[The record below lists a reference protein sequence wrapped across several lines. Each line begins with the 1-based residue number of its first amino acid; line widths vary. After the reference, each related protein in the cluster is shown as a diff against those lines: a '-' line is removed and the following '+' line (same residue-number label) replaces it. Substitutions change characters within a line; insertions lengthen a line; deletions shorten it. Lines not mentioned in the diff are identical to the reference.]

1 MKPAESSS
9 PPTPS
14 AGSRRSRA
22 PFSTSAFFALLV
34 ALLVAAGSLYA
45 QNAAAA
51 GSMKLQ
57 SSTIGETG
65 GAWHL
70 YTTLELPTQ
79 PPTAHVPIR
88 FIFTKTAAY
97 ELDLVD
103 GQDKPVDNK
112 ATLGNQLP
120 TIESQ
125 DVDFSDGTGRI
136 FKKTRFDFTITRTRG
151 YGPGEYRLQVKTT
164 DGVEIGGIQTVVL
177 NRSTDPNDPNNKLDI
192 VDRRS
197 LSFEKKGPGKVSN
210 VVGDGGVAA
219 TQGESAVPQN
229 GDISASGAATPF
241 IPQSAYQPTP
251 EELGNANNKG
261 CGCAIPGTQTQQSLP
276 GSLAGLGGGLGL
288 ALVLVIRRRKRQ
300 RP

>member
-1 MKPAESSS
+1 MKRPTS
-9 PPTPS
+9 PSTS
-14 AGSRRSRA
+14 TSSRA
-22 PFSTSAFFALLV
+22 SGFFALLV
-34 ALLVAAGSLYA
+34 ALVVAAGSLFA
-45 QNAAAA
+45 QDAAAA

-57 SSTIGETG
+57 SSTLPETG

-70 YTTLELPTQ
+70 FTTLELPTQ

-151 YGPGEYRLQVKTT
+151 YGPGEYRLQVKTA

-177 NRSTDPNDPNNKLDI
+177 NRSADPNDPNSKLDI

-197 LSFEKKGPGKVSN
+197 LSFEKKSGPAKVSN
-210 VVGDGGVAA
+210 VVGDGGVAG

-229 GDISASGAATPF
+229 GDISASGTATPF

-251 EELGNANNKG
+251 EELGSANNKG
-261 CGCAIPGTQTQQSLP
+261 CGCSVPGTQTQQSLP
-276 GSLAGLGGGLGL
+276 SGLAGLGGGLGL
-288 ALVLVIRRRKRQ
+288 ALVLVMRRRKRQ

>member
-1 MKPAESSS
+1 MIRPSKPTLLAVV
-9 PPTPS
+9 
-14 AGSRRSRA
+14 A
-22 PFSTSAFFALLV
+22 AL
-34 ALLVAAGSLYA
+34 LLVAASLFT
-45 QNAAAA
+45 QDAAAA
-51 GSMKLQ
+51 GALKLQ
-57 SSTIGETG
+57 SSTVGEAG
-65 GAWHL
+65 GGWHL
-70 YTTLELPTQ
+70 YTTLELPTN

-112 ATLGNQLP
+112 ATLGSQLP

-164 DGVEIGGIQTVVL
+164 DGTEIGGIQTVVL
-177 NRSTDPNDPNNKLDI
+177 NRSTDPNDPNSKLDI

-197 LSFEKKGPGKVSN
+197 LSFEKKGGAKVVDN
-210 VVGDGGVAA
+210 VVGDGGVKA

-229 GDISASGAATPF
+229 GDIAAAGSATPL

-251 EELGNANNKG
+251 EELGSANNKG
-261 CGCAIPGTQTQQSLP
+261 CGCAVPGTQTDRSPSGAL
-276 GSLAGLGGGLGL
+276 LGLGGGLCLGL
-288 ALVLVIRRRKRQ
+288 ALVARRRKRQ
-300 RP
+300 RS